1 MSNNENTQLTPAEGY
16 DPKKQMVFSAPEK
29 GSVPD
34 SKPKIEFYR
43 INISSRNEDGS
54 VGELI
59 IPTADRLFSFGVSES
74 VSQETGKVTGYTF
87 PICLWNKEEPSRE
100 EKIWVETFEKIV
112 SNCIDYLIEIKEEID
127 AESLS
132 RDTLT
137 AIKGGLDPLYWK
149 KDKVTDEKTGKQK
162 TVKLMDQGPTLYA
175 KLIYS
180 KKNDKF
186 RTQFFDTKDES
197 LNPLDLMGKY
207 CYTKAA
213 IKVESIFVSGTGKI
227 SLQVKL
233 YEAVVELANT
243 GMKRL
248 LARPKPKS
256 LVLASASE
264 DRSTSAVL
272 GDGDEDGD
280 EDGSD
285 IGSDEIKLDV
295 KKVQPKAPVK
305 RNVKIVAKK

>member
-16 DPKKQMVFSAPEK
+16 DPKKRMIFSSPEK

-43 INISSRNEDGS
+43 ISISSRNEDGS
-54 VGELI
+54 CGELV

-74 VSQETGKVTGYTF
+74 ISQETGKVTGYTF
-87 PICLWNKEEPSRE
+87 PICLWNKEEPTRE
-100 EKIWVETFEKIV
+100 EKIWVDTFEKIV
-112 SNCIDYLIEIKEEID
+112 NTCIDYILEIKEEID

-132 RDTLT
+132 RETLT
-137 AIKGGLDPLYWK
+137 ALKGGLDPLYWK

-162 TVKLMDQGPTLYA
+162 TVKLTDQGPTLYA

-186 RTQFFDTKDES
+186 RTQFFDTNDEP

-256 LVLASASE
+256 LVLSSNNE
-264 DRSTSAVL
+264 RSTPAALDDS
-272 GDGDEDGD
+272 ED

-285 IGSDEIKLDV
+285 IGVDDAKEEV
-295 KKVQPKAPVK
+295 KKPPAKPPAR
-305 RNVKIVAKK
+305 RNVKLVAKK